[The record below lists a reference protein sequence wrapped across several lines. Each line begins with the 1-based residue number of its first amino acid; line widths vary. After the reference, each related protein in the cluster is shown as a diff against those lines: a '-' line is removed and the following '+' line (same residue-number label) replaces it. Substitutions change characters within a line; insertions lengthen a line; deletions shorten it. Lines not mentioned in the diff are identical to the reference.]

1 MPTTGCSSVG
11 GARNLVPQ
19 FPRLCETRIEVLSP
33 RGCPEHSMAAGR
45 MCDQRAGLRHHREQ
59 LWRVCGPPPAQDGA
73 KGYGKRAE
81 RDVRAAGRHQSGRVW
96 ILNRVVRRGPGDQVT
111 FM

>member
-1 MPTTGCSSVG
+1 
-11 GARNLVPQ
+11 
-19 FPRLCETRIEVLSP
+19 
-33 RGCPEHSMAAGR
+33 MA
-45 MCDQRAGLRHHREQ
+45 
-59 LWRVCGPPPAQDGA
+59 PPSDGA

-96 ILNRVVRRGPGDQVT
+96 VLNRVVRRGPGDQVT

>member
-1 MPTTGCSSVG
+1 MSRTFHGCWQDVRPEG
-11 GARNLVPQ
+11 RPETPQ
-19 FPRLCETRIEVLSP
+19 GTAVES
-33 RGCPEHSMAAGR
+33 
-45 MCDQRAGLRHHREQ
+45 
-59 LWRVCGPPPAQDGA
+59 LWPPPAQDGA

-81 RDVRAAGRHQSGRVW
+81 RDVRATGRHQSGRVW

>member
-19 FPRLCETRIEVLSP
+19 FPRLYETRIEVLSP

-59 LWRVCGPPPAQDGA
+59 LWRVCGPPRMVLRAM
-73 KGYGKRAE
+73 GKE
-81 RDVRAAGRHQSGRVW
+81 PSGTSGRQGGTS
-96 ILNRVVRRGPGDQVT
+96 RGGSGFLT
-111 FM
+111 GL